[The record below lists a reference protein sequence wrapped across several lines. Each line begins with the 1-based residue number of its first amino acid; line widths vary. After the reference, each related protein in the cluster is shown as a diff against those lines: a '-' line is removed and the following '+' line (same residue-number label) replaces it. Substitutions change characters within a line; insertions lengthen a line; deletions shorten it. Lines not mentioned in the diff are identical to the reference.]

1 MDFNGDGFDDMI
13 AGVFDGT
20 PHISYGGKDGFK
32 KHEMMKDS
40 ADRRIILGFYY
51 DYEKKAYDRADRS
64 PPGTKNPEDHMVS
77 SVVFDWDNDGDF
89 DLLLGGKEGRL
100 YLQKNEGSREKA
112 NFTGQNIPIQAAG
125 VTLDMGKYKSPRV
138 VDLDKD
144 GLLDLVCL
152 GQSEPVWYRNT
163 GKLGAPSFAAQAPLL
178 GDVKKKGY
186 GDVVDVDGDGLLDVV
201 IVHEATWGKPEY
213 LFFKQRK

>member
-20 PHISYGGKDGFK
+20 PYISYGGKAGFQK
-32 KHEMMKDS
+32 PEMMNDS
-40 ADRRIILGFYY
+40 AGRRIILGFYY
-51 DYEKKAYDRADRS
+51 DYEKKNYDRADRS
-64 PPGTKNPEDHMVS
+64 PPGAKNAEDHMVS
-77 SVVFDWDNDGDF
+77 SVAFDWDNDGDF

-112 NFTGQNIPIQAAG
+112 QFTGQNVPIQAGG

-152 GQSEPVWYRNT
+152 GLSEPVWYRNT
-163 GKLGAPSFAAQAPLL
+163 GTLGAPSFAAKEPLL
-178 GDVKKKGY
+178 GAVKKKGY
-186 GDVVDVDGDGLLDVV
+186 GDVVDMDGDGLLDVI
-201 IVHEATWGKPEY
+201 IVSEESWGKAEY
-213 LFFKQRK
+213 LYFKQRK